1 MRRWRRANV
10 YVTECFGRVI
20 VVTICRPGICGAKA
34 RNRSDRALF
43 SLGFPVLSRKKWPF
57 HAKREPFDLACKLL
71 RSSVPNGNIFYVQ
84 RRTH

>member
-34 RNRSDRALF
+34 RKRIDRALF
-43 SLGFPVLSRKKWPF
+43 SLGCPLLSRKKWPL
-57 HAKREPFDLACKLL
+57 HANKEPFDLAC
-71 RSSVPNGNIFYVQ
+71 
-84 RRTH
+84 